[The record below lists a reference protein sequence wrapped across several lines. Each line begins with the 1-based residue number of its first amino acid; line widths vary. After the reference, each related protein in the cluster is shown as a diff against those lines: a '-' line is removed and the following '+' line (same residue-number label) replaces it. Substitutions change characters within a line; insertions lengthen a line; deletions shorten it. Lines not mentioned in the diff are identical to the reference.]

1 MAFTGLSTNE
11 LFTAS
16 EMAEDISRIIATLS
30 PKETPVLN
38 WLGDSDVFATST
50 KHEFFEDHML
60 PNYIINSGAIN
71 SATAST
77 AFQTNGLGLAVTE
90 GTILENESAAP
101 ELMQVISIV
110 GANSIVVSR
119 NYGGGGVGSLVA
131 GQNIYVRGMAGI
143 EGQDHN
149 GSAVRR
155 LGVRRSNTV
164 GMFYL
169 PVGVTGT
176 DSRIQGSTLG
186 HDTFNDQIRKGLVDA
201 LHQLEKEVVRGVLNS
216 TNSLGSTTQTRTM
229 QGIRTQLA
237 TINSTIAAASFAAN
251 PHLYIGNLWQAVYD
265 QGGSPDTETWGIV
278 AGTTFFRNISDLND
292 TKVQDSNER
301 EKFKRVIREYVGPLG
316 KATVMLSRVLPATEL
331 LLVPKERLKVVPLQG
346 SSFFYEELG
355 KSGDNTKGQIVGEYS
370 LELFHEKAMAR
381 LRV

>member
-1 MAFTGLSTNE
+1 MSFTGLSTNE
-11 LFTAS
+11 LFAAS
-16 EMAEDISRIIATLS
+16 ELAEDISRIIATLS
-30 PKETPVLN
+30 PKETPILN

-60 PNYIINSGAIN
+60 PNYIVNSGAVN
-71 SATAST
+71 SATAAT
-77 AFQTNGLGLAVTE
+77 AFQTNGLGLALTE
-90 GTILENESAAP
+90 GTILENESTAP

-119 NYGGGGVGSLVA
+119 NYGGGGIGSLAA
-131 GQNIYVRGMAGI
+131 GAQIYVRGMAGI

-155 LGVRRSNTV
+155 LGVRKANTV
-164 GMFYL
+164 GMFYI
-169 PVGVTGT
+169 PVGVSGT

-186 HDTFNDQIRKGLVDA
+186 RDTFNDQIRKGLVDA

-278 AGTTFFRNISDLND
+278 AGSTFFRNISDLND
-292 TKVQDSNER
+292 TKVEDSNTTEL
-301 EKFKRVIREYVGPLG
+301 FKRVVREYVGPLG